1 MTNGKKVYSIPTYRL
16 QMVREGSIKAHSITK
31 AKDIIKAIK
40 SFTHSDR
47 EFLIGLYLN
56 SRNQVI
62 AHHVISIGT
71 VNAAIVH
78 PREVFKLAIMKNACS
93 VIIAH
98 NHPSGGLDPSDADLK
113 ITKRLIAAGKILGI
127 ELLDHILIT
136 PAGKTFSIM
145 KRMTNAK

>member
-1 MTNGKKVYSIPTYRL
+1 
-16 QMVREGSIKAHSITK
+16 MVREGSIKAHSITK
-31 AKDIIKAIK
+31 AKDVIKAIK

-62 AHHVISIGT
+62 AYHVISIGT

-127 ELLDHILIT
+127 ELLDHIIIT
-136 PAGKTFSIM
+136 PAGKTFSIK